1 MNVLVQGMEVQSR
14 EVLVV
19 RIFPLE
25 MLFFY
30 WILNSHFLVLIHFL
44 AGVSVVEEAVIVL
57 AGQKMGRST
66 ATIFLVVLLFIAC
79 MDVLVNM
86 HPLLSEWNVLHHK
99 RAALN
104 KEIGAPWRDGA
115 RL

>member
-1 MNVLVQGMEVQSR
+1 MEVPR
-14 EVLVV
+14 GEMIVV
-19 RIFPLE
+19 RIFSLE

-30 WILNSHFLVLIHFL
+30 WILDSHFLVLIHFL

-66 ATIFLVVLLFIAC
+66 ATVFLVVLLFIAC

-86 HPLLSEWNVLHHK
+86 HPLLSEWDTLHHGC
-99 RAALN
+99 AVLIE
-104 KEIGAPWRDGA
+104 EIGAPGRDGVW
-115 RL
+115 L